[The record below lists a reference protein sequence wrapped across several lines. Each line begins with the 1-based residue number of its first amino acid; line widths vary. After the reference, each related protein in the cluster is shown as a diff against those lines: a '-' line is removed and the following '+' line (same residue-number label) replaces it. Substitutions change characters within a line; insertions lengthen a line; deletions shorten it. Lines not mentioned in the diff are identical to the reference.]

1 MNAATALTIVLLALI
16 GGMLAMRIATRRS
29 RARPP
34 KAPAEPAHSPAENDL
49 RRRLRALHERS
60 DRRDAKVRGLRD
72 QMQSLRTGRRG

>member
-16 GGMLAMRIATRRS
+16 GGMLAMRIATRRLHTL
-29 RARPP
+29 PH

-49 RRRLRALHERS
+49 RRRLSALHERS

>member
-16 GGMLAMRIATRRS
+16 GGMLAMRIATRRLHT
-29 RARPP
+29 RPP
-34 KAPAEPAHSPAENDL
+34 KAPAEPAHSPAENEL
-49 RRRLRALHERS
+49 RGRLSALHERS